1 MNPRQMA
8 AEILD
13 SLPPSDPRARSS
25 RRDLQRLHS
34 ILGQEKL
41 WLHWLRRKYPDR
53 PPSSL
58 VDLGTGDGHLLTR
71 ILPLAFP
78 SGGGGSRILLV
89 DRQPSVPDSGLDQ
102 LRRQNWL
109 PTIIYSEALEWV
121 RHAPP
126 AELVLSNLFLHHLS
140 GEVLRELFTHLARIT
155 PLFAAAEPLRHGLA
169 SFGCRL
175 LPLLGCHPVTLHDA
189 RVSVAA
195 GFRGHE
201 LTALWPKLP
210 ACHTSEHSCGLFI
223 HFFSAEKG
231 S

>member
-1 MNPRQMA
+1 MNPRRMA

-13 SLPPSDPRARSS
+13 SLPPSDPRARAS

-41 WLHWLRRKYPDR
+41 WLHWLRRKYPAR

-58 VDLGTGDGHLLTR
+58 VDLGAGDGHLLTR

-78 SGGGGSRILLV
+78 SGGGGSRLFLV
-89 DRQPSVPDSGLDQ
+89 DTQPSVPDSTLDQ
-102 LRRQNWL
+102 LRHQNWL
-109 PTIIYSEALEWV
+109 PTIICSEVLEWA
-121 RHAPP
+121 RQAPP
-126 AELVLSNLFLHHLS
+126 ADAILSNLFLHHLS
-140 GEVLRELFTHLARIT
+140 GEKLRELFIHLARIT
-155 PLFAAAEPLRHGLA
+155 PLFAAAEPSRHGLA

-195 GFRGHE
+195 GFRDHE
-201 LTALWPKLP
+201 LSALWPKLP
-210 ACHTSEHSCGLFI
+210 AWHTSEHSSGLFT
-223 HFFSAEKG
+223 HFFSAKK
-231 S
+231 SS